1 MAEPLDTLLKVI
13 KQMTDTQLSEVF
25 VGAQKLT
32 KEQQE
37 LVEFV
42 FWLCYT
48 TETDLELV
56 ITTAWEKSSTLF
68 QDDSGKLAEKMIIDT
83 LKGYRIDKED
93 IQEYLDSL
101 TGLGTEHKKNIA
113 DFVGRNYSP
122 KRIFTSVT
130 ELPFFVDKIK
140 VYEAMMGKSERTSLL
155 YKINDIRNALSHHR
169 LDDLKYKGRSLML
182 REAKEEIVLDYFRTS
197 QEVEDRDIT
206 KSALWKELDE
216 PTREIIKRK
225 LAE

>member
-32 KEQQE
+32 KEQRE

-56 ITTAWEKSSTLF
+56 ITTTWKKSSTLF

-101 TGLGTEHKKNIA
+101 TGLDTEHKKNIA